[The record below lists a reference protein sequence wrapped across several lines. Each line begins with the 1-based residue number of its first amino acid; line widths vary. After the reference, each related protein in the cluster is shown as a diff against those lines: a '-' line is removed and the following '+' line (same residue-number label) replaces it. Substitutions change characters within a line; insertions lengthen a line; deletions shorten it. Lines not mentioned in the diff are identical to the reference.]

1 MYYPGPKLRRN
12 TNSYLKMINTI
23 RAIFGC
29 RKDDTVAEEQ
39 AHVPTI
45 DVEEKLEIELPRV
58 IEPEDSK
65 PSNYWSAGTGTVA
78 GWKYTEITVTKKMIV
93 DDPTGVG
100 ALLPSLFK
108 LKFPVGITKAIG
120 FMRRAHN
127 VVYIQE
133 KTLNGMCYS
142 VMAAP
147 ICPSVKLA
155 VNTMCK
161 KAARAVFIIQGC
173 KLFYRV
179 EIVSVDE
186 KTDTA
191 NVEHVTYDILALLQY
206 YCPATTATS
215 VSFY

>member
-29 RKDDTVAEEQ
+29 RKDDTVVEEQ
-39 AHVPTI
+39 THVPTI

-58 IEPEDSK
+58 IEPEDAK
-65 PSNYWSAGTGTVA
+65 PNNYWSAGTGTVA

-108 LKFPVGITKAIG
+108 IKFPAGITKSIG
-120 FMRRAHN
+120 FMRRTHN
-127 VVYIQE
+127 VVYLQE
-133 KTLNGMCYS
+133 KNLNGMCYS

-147 ICPSVKLA
+147 ICPSAKLTA
-155 VNTMCK
+155 NTMYK

-173 KLFYRV
+173 KLFYRI
-179 EIVSVDE
+179 ELVSVDD

-191 NVEHVTYDILALLQY
+191 NIEHVTYDISSLLQY

>member
-1 MYYPGPKLRRN
+1 
-12 TNSYLKMINTI
+12 MINTI

-29 RKDDTVAEEQ
+29 RKDDTVVEEQ
-39 AHVPTI
+39 EHVPTI

-58 IEPEDSK
+58 IEPEDFK
-65 PSNYWSAGTGTVA
+65 PNNYWSAGTGTVA

-100 ALLPSLFK
+100 TLLPSLFK

-147 ICPSVKLA
+147 ICSSAKLTA
-155 VNTMCK
+155 NTMYK

-173 KLFYRV
+173 KLFYRI
-179 EIVSVDE
+179 ELVSIDDI
-186 KTDTA
+186 TDTA
-191 NVEHVTYDILALLQY
+191 NVEHVTYDISSLLQY
-206 YCPATTATS
+206 YCPATTSTS

>member
-1 MYYPGPKLRRN
+1 
-12 TNSYLKMINTI
+12 MINTI
-23 RAIFGC
+23 RSIFGC
-29 RKDDTVAEEQ
+29 RKSDTVVEEQ
-39 AHVPTI
+39 EQRVPTI

-58 IEPEDSK
+58 IEPEDAK
-65 PSNYWSAGTGTVA
+65 TNNYWSAGTGTVA

-100 ALLPSLFK
+100 TLLPSLFK

-127 VVYIQE
+127 VIYIQE

-147 ICPSVKLA
+147 ICPSAKLA
-155 VNTMCK
+155 ANTMYK

-173 KLFYRV
+173 KLFYRIELV
-179 EIVSVDE
+179 TVDD

-191 NVEHVTYDILALLQY
+191 NVEHVTYDISSLLQY

>member
-1 MYYPGPKLRRN
+1 
-12 TNSYLKMINTI
+12 MINTI
-23 RAIFGC
+23 RSIFGC
-29 RKDDTVAEEQ
+29 RKSKSSDTVVEEQ
-39 AHVPTI
+39 EQRVPTI

-58 IEPEDSK
+58 IEPEDAK
-65 PSNYWSAGTGTVA
+65 PNNYWSAGTGTVA

-100 ALLPSLFK
+100 TLLPSLFK

-127 VVYIQE
+127 VTYIQE

-147 ICPSVKLA
+147 ICPSAKLTA
-155 VNTMCK
+155 NTMYK

-173 KLFYRV
+173 KLFYRIELV
-179 EIVSVDE
+179 TVDD

-191 NVEHVTYDILALLQY
+191 NVEHVTYDISALLQH

>member
-1 MYYPGPKLRRN
+1 MCYLGQKLKRN

-29 RKDDTVAEEQ
+29 RKSDTVVEEQ

-45 DVEEKLEIELPRV
+45 DVEENLEIELPRV
-58 IEPEDSK
+58 IEPEDAK
-65 PSNYWSAGTGTVA
+65 PNNYWSAGAGTVTS
-78 GWKYTEITVTKKMIV
+78 WKYTEITITKKLIV

-100 ALLPSLFK
+100 SLLPSLFK
-108 LKFPVGITKAIG
+108 LKFPAGITKSIG

-127 VVYIQE
+127 VVYLQE
-133 KTLNGMCYS
+133 KNLNGMCYS

-147 ICPSVKLA
+147 ICPSAKLT

-173 KLFYRV
+173 KLFYRI
-179 EIVSVDE
+179 ELVSVDD

-191 NVEHVTYDILALLQY
+191 NVEHVTYDISSLLQY

>member
-1 MYYPGPKLRRN
+1 MIN
-12 TNSYLKMINTI
+12 INTI
-23 RAIFGC
+23 RSIFGC
-29 RKDDTVAEEQ
+29 RKSDTVAEEQ
-39 AHVPTI
+39 GHIPTI

-58 IEPEDSK
+58 IEPEDAK
-65 PSNYWSAGTGTVA
+65 PNNYWSAGMGTVT

-108 LKFPVGITKAIG
+108 LKFPAGVTKTIG

-142 VMAAP
+142 VLAAP
-147 ICPSVKLA
+147 ICPSAKLA

-161 KAARAVFIIQGC
+161 KAARAVFIVQGC
-173 KLFYRV
+173 KLFYRI
-179 EIVSVDE
+179 ELVSVDDN
-186 KTDTA
+186 TDTA
-191 NVEHVTYDILALLQY
+191 NVEHVTYDISSLLQY
-206 YCPATTATS
+206 YSPATTATS

>member
-1 MYYPGPKLRRN
+1 
-12 TNSYLKMINTI
+12 MINTI
-23 RAIFGC
+23 RSIFGC
-29 RKDDTVAEEQ
+29 RKSKSSDTVVEEQ
-39 AHVPTI
+39 EHVPTI

-58 IEPEDSK
+58 IEPEDAK
-65 PSNYWSAGTGTVA
+65 PNNYWSAGTGTVA

-127 VVYIQE
+127 VTYAQE
-133 KTLNGMCYS
+133 KALNGMCYT

-147 ICPSVKLA
+147 ICSSAKLT

-173 KLFYRV
+173 KLFYRI
-179 EIVSVDE
+179 ELVSVDA

-191 NVEHVTYDILALLQY
+191 NVEHVTYDISSLLQY

>member
-1 MYYPGPKLRRN
+1 
-12 TNSYLKMINTI
+12 MINTI
-23 RAIFGC
+23 RSIFGC
-29 RKDDTVAEEQ
+29 RKSDTVVEEQ
-39 AHVPTI
+39 EQHVPTI

-58 IEPEDSK
+58 IEPEDAK
-65 PSNYWSAGTGTVA
+65 PNNYWSAGTGTVA

-100 ALLPSLFK
+100 TLLPSLFK

-127 VVYIQE
+127 VTYIQE

-147 ICPSVKLA
+147 ICPSAKLTA
-155 VNTMCK
+155 DTMYK

-173 KLFYRV
+173 KLFYRIELV
-179 EIVSVDE
+179 TVDD

-191 NVEHVTYDILALLQY
+191 NVEHVTYDISALLQY

>member
-1 MYYPGPKLRRN
+1 
-12 TNSYLKMINTI
+12 MINTI
-23 RAIFGC
+23 RSIFGC
-29 RKDDTVAEEQ
+29 RKSDTVVEEQ
-39 AHVPTI
+39 EQRVPTI

-58 IEPEDSK
+58 IEPEDAK
-65 PSNYWSAGTGTVA
+65 PNNYWSAGTGTAA

-127 VVYIQE
+127 VIYIQE
-133 KTLNGMCYS
+133 KALNGMCYS
-142 VMAAP
+142 AMSAP
-147 ICPSVKLA
+147 ICPSAKLT

-173 KLFYRV
+173 KLFYRI
-179 EIVSVDE
+179 ELVSVDD

-191 NVEHVTYDILALLQY
+191 NVEHVTYDISSLLQY

>member
-78 GWKYTEITVTKKMIV
+78 GWKYTEITITKKMIV

-127 VVYIQE
+127 VTYTQE
-133 KTLNGMCYS
+133 KTLNGMCYT

-147 ICPSVKLA
+147 ICPSAKLTA
-155 VNTMCK
+155 NTMCK

-173 KLFYRV
+173 KLFYRI
-179 EIVSVDE
+179 ELVSVDD

-191 NVEHVTYDILALLQY
+191 NVEHVTYDISSLLQY
-206 YCPATTATS
+206 YCPTITTTS

>member
-1 MYYPGPKLRRN
+1 MCYPGQKRKRN
-12 TNSYLKMINTI
+12 TNNYLKMINTI
-23 RAIFGC
+23 RSIFGC
-29 RKDDTVAEEQ
+29 RKSDTVVEEKE
-39 AHVPTI
+39 HVPTI
-45 DVEEKLEIELPRV
+45 DVEENLEIELPRV
-58 IEPEDSK
+58 IEPEDAK
-65 PSNYWSAGTGTVA
+65 PNNYWSAGTGTVA

-108 LKFPVGITKAIG
+108 LKFPVCITKAVG

-127 VVYIQE
+127 VIYNQE
-133 KTLNGMCYS
+133 KTLNGMCYT

-147 ICPSVKLA
+147 ICPSAKLT

-161 KAARAVFIIQGC
+161 KAARAVFIAQGC
-173 KLFYRV
+173 KLFYRI
-179 EIVSVDE
+179 ELVSVAD

-191 NVEHVTYDILALLQY
+191 NVEHVTYDISALLQY
-206 YCPATTATS
+206 YCPATTTTS